1 MHSTVKYFKKNF
13 LENVWETTEMRNS
26 PKIGKKKKER
36 KKHFSLRRIERS
48 SRRKNEDVLEVEN
61 GNSRFFLTE
70 SENLYII
77 N

>member
-1 MHSTVKYFKKNF
+1 MHSTVKYFKNF

-26 PKIGKKKKER
+26 PKRGKKKER
-36 KKHFSLRRIERS
+36 KKHFSLRRIEKA

>member
-1 MHSTVKYFKKNF
+1 MAPPAAGISDPEKHPPFPTQQDDGSRG
-13 LENVWETTEMRNS
+13 E
-26 PKIGKKKKER
+26 ER
-36 KKHFSLRRIERS
+36 KKHFSLRRIERA

>member
-1 MHSTVKYFKKNF
+1 
-13 LENVWETTEMRNS
+13 MRNS

-36 KKHFSLRRIERS
+36 KKHFSLRRIERA